1 MKKKSFTAAALML
14 ALTLTVSLIAGCSSN
29 NNSGKASSA
38 APSSAAPSGE
48 SKAPVDDKPVN
59 LTFWYALSGANGEAF
74 KAMID
79 EFNSSQSRITVE
91 AVFSGSYAD
100 TATKMA
106 TALASKTE
114 PNGALMGAGPL
125 YTGPQNNTSILEMLE
140 GDADFKMDDIYDG
153 MWNYSKYNG
162 KIVSIP
168 YNISTQLIYY
178 NADILKAA
186 GIDVNQPPRTWDELL
201 AYAKKAQADGNINK
215 SNDFWGLDTSD
226 SPWLFKS
233 MLMQNGNSVVENVD
247 GVANPL
253 FENAEGVETAEF
265 WHKLVD
271 EGVMPAGQH
280 DLSENKFLAGNLA
293 MIAATSAR
301 MSKWSSGQQFE
312 VGAFALPS
320 RQKPAVALGGGVLV
334 QFNKSERENQATYEL
349 IKFLMDKDRATNFS
363 LKTGYMPIYRSAL
376 EMADTQKTMGENPM
390 YQVAF
395 NQLGSSTAYWHFDD
409 MGTMDF
415 MIYEALE
422 KIEKGDQKPAD
433 AMKSLSEGL
442 KTEMG
447 VK

>member
-1 MKKKSFTAAALML
+1 MKNKSFGSISLML
-14 ALTLTVSLIAGCSSN
+14 AFALIVSLIAGCSSG
-29 NNSGKASSA
+29 NNSGNASSA
-38 APSSAAPSGE
+38 APSNSAPDTE
-48 SKAPVDDKPVN
+48 SKKPVDDKPVN
-59 LTFWYALSGANGEAF
+59 ITFWYALSGANGEAF

-114 PNGALMGAGPL
+114 PNGALMAAGPL
-125 YTGPQNNTSILEMLE
+125 YTGPQENTSILEMMQ

-153 MWNYSKYNG
+153 MWDYTKYNG
-162 KIVSIP
+162 KIVAVP

-178 NADILKAA
+178 NADIFKAA
-186 GIDVNQPPRTWDELL
+186 GIDVNQPPKTWEELL
-201 AYAKKAQADGNINK
+201 DYAKKAKANGNINK
-215 SNDFWGLDTSD
+215 SDDFWGLDTSD

-265 WHKLVD
+265 WQTLVN
-271 EGVMPAGQH
+271 ENVMPAGQH
-280 DLSENKFLAGNLA
+280 DLAEKKFLAGNLA

-301 MSKWSSGQQFE
+301 TAKWASGQSFE
-312 VGAFALPS
+312 IGAFALPS
-320 RQKPAVALGGGVLV
+320 RKKAAVALGGGALV
-334 QFNKSERENQATYEL
+334 QFNKSEREDQATYEL
-349 IKFLMDKDRATNFS
+349 IKFLMDKNRATNFA
-363 LKTGYMPIYRSAL
+363 LNTGYLPIYRSAL
-376 EMADTQKTMGENPM
+376 EMADTQKAMGENPM

-395 NQLGSSTAYWHFDD
+395 NQLADSTAYWNFDD

-422 KIEKGDQKPAD
+422 KVEKGDQKPAD